1 MTIICCYRSAK
12 ESTQGEQQGE
22 EGVKREQEKQRARES
37 WRDQRMREDPQYHK
51 ALRGGRGGIGG
62 WEEYLELK
70 PQTNLLA
77 SSVDM

>member
-1 MTIICCYRSAK
+1 
-12 ESTQGEQQGE
+12 
-22 EGVKREQEKQRARES
+22 
-37 WRDQRMREDPQYHK
+37 MREDPQYHT